1 MALVECRGVS
11 LLLTRSQGIQR
22 LVEPSETEPPVTRK
36 REVLVEPGS
45 CSLLVDLSSRRRL
58 PLCEHCWGAVL

>member
-11 LLLTRSQGIQR
+11 LLLTRSQGIQH

-36 REVLVEPGS
+36 HEVLVELSS
-45 CSLLVDLSSRRRL
+45 CSLLVDLSSLRCL

>member
-1 MALVECRGVS
+1 MELVECRGVS

-36 REVLVEPGS
+36 REG
-45 CSLLVDLSSRRRL
+45 
-58 PLCEHCWGAVL
+58 